1 MMQYMPENQP
11 KLIVFFRLHQGPPPH
26 IPRKKTQ
33 ESWLFSEF
41 RNRYVLFFY
50 LKNNSKEI
58 QRILRGWAYNVHIS
72 IYAVMCVECAYT
84 SLGFKKKLFNSFYV
98 NY

>member
-26 IPRKKTQ
+26 IPRKKPQ

-50 LKNNSKEI
+50 LKI
-58 QRILRGWAYNVHIS
+58 ILKR
-72 IYAVMCVECAYT
+72 
-84 SLGFKKKLFNSFYV
+84 FKKSFGVGHTMYILACNV
-98 NY
+98 